1 MLFTT
6 NSFPYFTNPE
16 KRPVPSELRMSI
28 NRDVAVSTLSLSL
41 SSPQITSFQT
51 NLKLLLLSLLL
62 RMLILLLELLNVIVE
77 LLQKLYTS
85 VQNGQ

>member
-28 NRDVAVSTLSLSL
+28 NRDVAVSTFSL